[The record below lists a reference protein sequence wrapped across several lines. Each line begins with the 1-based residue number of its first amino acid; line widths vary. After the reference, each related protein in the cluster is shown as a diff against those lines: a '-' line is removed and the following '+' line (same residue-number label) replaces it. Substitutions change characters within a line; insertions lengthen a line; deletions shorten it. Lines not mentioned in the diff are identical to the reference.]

1 MSKKTY
7 TGVVTSNKMNKTLV
21 VTVETVKSHP
31 MYGKKIKTVKKYMV
45 HSDKDVDTGMNVNFV
60 ESKPYSKN
68 FKFELVSVEKETK

>member
-7 TGVVTSNKMNKTLV
+7 TGVLTSNKMNKTLV

-31 MYGKKIKTVKKYMV
+31 MYGKKIKSVKKYMV
-45 HSDKDVDTGMNVNFV
+45 HSDKEIETGKTVQFI

-68 FKFELVSVEKETK
+68 VKFELVSTEKESK

>member
-31 MYGKKIKTVKKYMV
+31 MYGKKIKSVKKYMV
-45 HSDKDVDTGMNVNFV
+45 HSEKDVETGETVQFV

-68 FKFELVSVEKETK
+68 VKFELISTEKETN